1 MTEIKIFE
9 DLRRPWVHFNRY
21 TLFGFVA
28 ILLWSTTIA
37 IIRSLA
43 EQIGPITSG
52 ASIYLLGG
60 LLSLIPRPFSG
71 KRPDEIR
78 GISGLYL
85 FGCGA
90 LFVFYT
96 VAIYLAVGRAT
107 NRQQVLEVGL
117 INYLWPA
124 LTLSFSLFL
133 LNKNARF
140 SLIPGMLL
148 GFLGAFLVLTKGNSI
163 SWESFSRNISTNPW
177 AYALALSA
185 ALSWGFYSNLSRR
198 WGGARSGGGVSFFMI
213 ATGLLLLFSR
223 IFIQER
229 SLWTTRSVAELLF
242 MSLATVLS
250 YGFWD
255 LAMRKGDVVLV
266 AACSYFIPFLSTLVS
281 SLYLGITTGL
291 RLWLGCGCI
300 IFGSLISWA
309 SVYPPTQKTTPAC
322 RKTYLDKGVL

>member
-1 MTEIKIFE
+1 MH
-9 DLRRPWVHFNRY
+9 LNRY

-37 IIRSLA
+37 IIRSVA

-60 LLSLIPRPFSG
+60 LLSLIPRLLS
-71 KRPDEIR
+71 RERLIEIR
-78 GISGLYL
+78 GISRLYL

-90 LFVFYT
+90 LFVFYMF
-96 VAIYLAVGRAT
+96 AIYLAVGRAG

-124 LTLSFSLFL
+124 FTLFFSIFL

-140 SLIPGMLL
+140 SLIPGMVL
-148 GFLGAFLVLTKGNSI
+148 GFLGAFLVLTQGNSI
-163 SWESFSRNISTNPW
+163 SWESFTRNVATNPW
-177 AYALALSA
+177 AYALAMSA
-185 ALSWGFYSNLSRR
+185 AVSWGFYSNLSRR
-198 WGGARSGGGVSFFMI
+198 WGGARTGSGVSFFMMT
-213 ATGLLLLFSR
+213 TGLLLLFIR
-223 IFIQER
+223 LFIQEQ
-229 SLWTTRSVAELLF
+229 SLWTTRAVAEVLF
-242 MSLATVLS
+242 MSLATVVS

-281 SLYLGITTGL
+281 SLYLGITAGL

-300 IFGSLISWA
+300 ILGSLISWA
-309 SVYPPTQKTTPAC
+309 SVYD
-322 RKTYLDKGVL
+322 RNSESLF